1 MLTVGNDVAVVER
14 QLWEGRLACPD
25 CGGRLRRWGHA
36 RLRVV
41 REFAKVRWRLR
52 PRRVRCAGCGRTH
65 VLLPVCCLAR
75 RADAATVIGAA
86 LGYAACGHGYQRI
99 ADRLGRPAATVR
111 GWLRRAV
118 ARAGPLRSAFT
129 SLLCVL
135 DPDPLLPAPA
145 GSGLADAVA
154 AIVAAAA
161 AAARRW
167 GAAASGLS
175 PWELASAVTMGA
187 LLAPG
192 MTVAAANTS
201 CPW

>member
-1 MLTVGNDVAVVER
+1 VLTVGNDAAVVER
-14 QLWEGRLACPD
+14 HLSESRLACPV
-25 CGGRLRRWGHA
+25 CGGRLRRWGHG
-36 RLRVV
+36 RERVI
-41 REFAKVRWRLR
+41 RAWNGIGWRLR
-52 PRRVRCAGCGRTH
+52 PRRSRCAGCGRTH
-65 VLLPVCCLAR
+65 MLLPVRCLAR
-75 RADAATVIGAA
+75 RADEAGVIGQALALAA
-86 LGYAACGHGYQRI
+86 AGLGHRPI
-99 ADRLGRPAATVR
+99 AERLGRPAATVR

-129 SLLCVL
+129 ALACGL
-135 DPDPLLPAPA
+135 DPDPLLPFPA

-154 AIVAAAA
+154 AVVAAAA

-167 GAAASGLS
+167 GPAASVLS

-192 MTVAAANTS
+192 VSVELANAS

>member
-1 MLTVGNDVAVVER
+1 M
-14 QLWEGRLACPD
+14 
-25 CGGRLRRWGHA
+25 
-36 RLRVV
+36 
-41 REFAKVRWRLR
+41 
-52 PRRVRCAGCGRTH
+52 
-65 VLLPVCCLAR
+65 LLPVRCLAR
-75 RADAATVIGAA
+75 RADEAGVIGQALALAA
-86 LGYAACGHGYQRI
+86 AGLEHRPI
-99 ADRLGRPAATVR
+99 AERLGRPAATVR

-129 SLLCVL
+129 ALACGL

-154 AIVAAAA
+154 AVV

-167 GAAASGLS
+167 GPAASALS

-192 MTVAAANTS
+192 VSVELANAS

>member
-1 MLTVGNDVAVVER
+1 MLTVGNDAAVVER
-14 QLWEGRLACPD
+14 HLSKRPADLPGMGGPAEAVGTRAGAGDPGLERDRLAAAP
-25 CGGRLRRWGHA
+25 A
-36 RLRVV
+36 
-41 REFAKVRWRLR
+41 AMS
-52 PRRVRCAGCGRTH
+52 RCAGCGRTH
-65 VLLPVCCLAR
+65 MLLPVRCLAR
-75 RADAATVIGAA
+75 RADEAGVIGQALALAATG
-86 LGYAACGHGYQRI
+86 LGYRPI
-99 ADRLGRPAATVR
+99 AERLGRPAATVR

-129 SLLCVL
+129 ALACGL

-154 AIVAAAA
+154 AVVAAAA

-167 GAAASGLS
+167 GPAASVLA

-192 MTVAAANTS
+192 
-201 CPW
+201 